1 MTALAVPPL
10 HGRRIRV
17 LVVDDSALVRRMVK
31 EALEAAGD
39 IEVVGVA
46 PDPFVARE
54 RLLELA
60 PDVMTL
66 DVEMPKLDG
75 ISFLHAVMA
84 HQPLPVIILSSVTQE
99 GSERALEALAAGA
112 VDVLAKPGT
121 SSSLGDMGAALVDRV
136 RLAAHSKFRRRPA
149 HPTPPPAPQPARPSS
164 APLASVTPL
173 HRAPTPSPVTME
185 APAAS
190 QTSTRSVAGLVA
202 QSAQRAAIRTTTPRL
217 PVLEAT
223 TRWAPDQLIALGAST
238 GGTEALAQVLSRLPA
253 NAPPVVVVQHIHAAF
268 VGPFAHRLNGLCAG
282 QVALAQDGEVLR
294 PGQVRIAPG
303 DQHLVLERGPEGL
316 RTRLKGGPKV
326 CHQRPAADVLF
337 HSVAQAA
344 GSRAVAA
351 LLTGMGSDGADGL
364 AAMRRAGARTIAQ
377 DEATSVVWGMPGE
390 AWHRGAA
397 ETLVALP
404 DIAQGLLDRL
414 KRADGPSAAAPAGGG
429 ARLQAVS
436 GSSPRRGG

>member
-1 MTALAVPPL
+1 MAALATPL
-10 HGRRIRV
+10 ANGRRIRV
-17 LVVDDSALVRRMVK
+17 LVVDDSALVRRMVR

-54 RLLELA
+54 KLLELS

-112 VDVLAKPGT
+112 VDVLAKPGA
-121 SSSLGDMGAALVDRV
+121 SNSLGDMGAALVDRV
-136 RLAAHSKFRRRPA
+136 RLAAQSKFRRRPA
-149 HPTPPPAPQPARPSS
+149 RPAPPPARTGA
-164 APLASVTPL
+164 APVANVTPL
-173 HRAPTPSPVTME
+173 RASPTPTPAPRLAETAAPSPGQAE
-185 APAAS
+185 
-190 QTSTRSVAGLVA
+190 RSVSALIA
-202 QSAQRAAIRTTTPRL
+202 QAAQRNAARAAAPRL
-217 PVLEAT
+217 PVLEVNA
-223 TRWAPDQLIALGAST
+223 RWAPDQLIALGAST
-238 GGTEALAQVLSRLPA
+238 GGTEALAQVLARLPA
-253 NAPPVVVVQHIHAAF
+253 NAPPVVLVQHIHAAF
-268 VGPFAHRLNGLCAG
+268 VGSFAHRLNGLCAG

-294 PGQVRIAPG
+294 PGQVRVAPG
-303 DQHLVLERGPEGL
+303 DQHLVVERGPEGL

-344 GSRAVAA
+344 GPRAVAA

-364 AAMRRAGARTIAQ
+364 AAMRRAGARTLAQ

-390 AWHRGAA
+390 AWQRGAA
-397 ETLVALP
+397 ESLVALP
-404 DIAQGLLDRL
+404 DVAQALLERL
-414 KRADGPSAAAPAGGG
+414 KRVDAPGAGAPVLLGF
-429 ARLQAVS
+429 
-436 GSSPRRGG
+436 SSRRGG

>member
-1 MTALAVPPL
+1 MSALAVPPL
-10 HGRRIRV
+10 SGRRIRV
-17 LVVDDSALVRRMVK
+17 LVVDDSALVRRLVR

-112 VDVLAKPGT
+112 VDVLAKPGA

-136 RLAAHSKFRRRPA
+136 RLAAHAKFRRRPA
-149 HPTPPPAPQPARPSS
+149 RPTPPPAAHATRAPSG
-164 APLASVTPL
+164 PLATVTPL
-173 HRAPTPSPVTME
+173 HRAPTPSPLAME
-185 APAAS
+185 PAAS
-190 QTSTRSVAGLVA
+190 QPSTRSVATLVA
-202 QSAQRAAIRTTTPRL
+202 QAAQRGAVRAAATRL

-223 TRWAPDQLIALGAST
+223 TRWASEQLIALGAST

-294 PGQVRIAPG
+294 PGHVRIAPG
-303 DQHLVLERGPEGL
+303 DQHLVIERGPEGL

-344 GSRAVAA
+344 GPRAVAA

-364 AAMRRAGARTIAQ
+364 AAMRRAGARTLAQ

-390 AWHRGAA
+390 AWQRGAA
-397 ETLVALP
+397 ESLVALP
-404 DIAQGLLDRL
+404 DVAQALLERL
-414 KRADGPSAAAPAGGG
+414 KRVDAPGAGAPVVLGF
-429 ARLQAVS
+429 
-436 GSSPRRGG
+436 SSRRGG